1 MRKVYRF
8 SEGKLAENT
17 DSDEGMLWVYINPD
31 ETEKRYLVEQLKLDE
46 HTLNSSLDPD
56 ELSRLEFESD
66 HMALIFKRPR
76 NVSSA
81 DFLQLKVNSAG
92 LFLFKERL
100 IMVLPEDV
108 PLFAGSVKALSRLPA
123 TPTLLMLGMIYRSIS
138 HFLEHLKVI
147 NLISGD
153 LEQKINTAIDNKFLI
168 GLFTLEKSLVY
179 YLNAIHSN
187 GLVIEKLRSH
197 AAKVGLSPEETQLL
211 DDIFVD
217 NSQCYKQAD
226 IYSNILAGMMDARVS
241 VVSNNLNQLMKTLN
255 IIMLTLMAPTLI
267 VSLFSMNMKHPLSTM
282 ESIWP
287 FWIVVVLCF
296 ISVGSVFYFWKKN
309 KW

>member
-1 MRKVYRF
+1 VRKVYQF
-8 SEGKLAENT
+8 LEGKLAENI
-17 DSDEGMLWVYINPD
+17 DSDEGMLWVYVNPD

-56 ELSRLEFESD
+56 ELSRLEFEPE

-92 LFLFKERL
+92 FFLFKDRL

-123 TPTLLMLGMIYRSIS
+123 TPVVLMLGMIYRSIT

-153 LEQKINTAIDNKFLI
+153 LEQKINTSMDNKFLI

-179 YLNAIHSN
+179 YLNAISSN
-187 GLVIEKLRSH
+187 GMAIEKLRVH
-197 AAKVGLSPEETQLL
+197 AAKIGLSPEETALL
-211 DDIFVD
+211 DDILVD
-217 NSQCYKQAD
+217 NSQCYKQAE
-226 IYSNILAGMMDARVS
+226 IYSNILAGMMDARAS
-241 VVSNNLNQLMKTLN
+241 VVNNNLNQLMKTLN
-255 IIMLTLMAPTLI
+255 LVMLTLMAPTLI
-267 VSLFSMNMKHPLSTM
+267 VSLFSMNMRHPLS
-282 ESIWP
+282 EIEALWP
-287 FWIVVVLCF
+287 FWLVVVLCIF
-296 ISVGSVFYFWKKN
+296 SVGSIFYFWKKN